1 MLSEVEAVVNLRLL
15 TNIESDSGEPRAL
28 TPADLIIGKKL
39 TVLLQD
45 SNDTPMNLTCM
56 AALRRHAY
64 KEQLSENFW
73 NRWTKEYLLQLPSAH
88 FSRTRATKEVKA
100 GDIVIV
106 PDEKLP
112 RQMWK
117 LSRVLEVYR
126 GADGHVHSCKIR
138 QH

>member
-73 NRWTKEYLLQLPSAH
+73 NRWTKEYLL
-88 FSRTRATKEVKA
+88 
-100 GDIVIV
+100 
-106 PDEKLP
+106 
-112 RQMWK
+112 
-117 LSRVLEVYR
+117 
-126 GADGHVHSCKIR
+126 
-138 QH
+138 